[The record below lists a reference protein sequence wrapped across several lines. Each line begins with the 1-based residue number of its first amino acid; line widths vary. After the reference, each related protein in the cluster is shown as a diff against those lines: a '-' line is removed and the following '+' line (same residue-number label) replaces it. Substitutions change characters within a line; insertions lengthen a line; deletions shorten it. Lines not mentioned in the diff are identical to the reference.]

1 MRFPRLGRAL
11 EQMKA
16 EVAALKL
23 PHTVAVALTK
33 DLGSDEMRIEIRA
46 RNGTEFRD
54 SLRALADSADG
65 VERILDL
72 LGGQNLKQEF

>member
-1 MRFPRLGRAL
+1 LPAL
-11 EQMKA
+11 IVGKRGFDSRSDHQGK
-16 EVAALKL
+16 
-23 PHTVAVALTK
+23 HSFSK

-65 VERILDL
+65 VEQILDL
-72 LGGQNLKQEF
+72 LGGQNVKQGF